1 MSIEQLQRVEK
12 RGNSGS
18 FAYRKHAIWHVR
30 RKLGEAVFQCTA
42 MSKRSGV
49 RCKFS
54 AMKGKNGKRSVC
66 YWHGARGGNGNVQA
80 PTSKRNLSNKEIQR
94 ARLYAAAEIER
105 RRLAGELNPAAY
117 EEFRALDI
125 SRMHPADQARLMLA
139 IDDRLKNIGVNTNE
153 SWRETLRVLG
163 VTRPREERVSTSTK
177 PTSTTQELK
186 LEEIEAQ
193 PIDRRYA
200 ARSSSQ
206 REERAENWSSPR
218 SSTKTLSGF

>member
-1 MSIEQLQRVEK
+1 MNTTVLQTEK

-30 RKLGEAVFQCTA
+30 RKAGEPVFQCHAT
-42 MSKRSGV
+42 SKRSGV

-54 AMKGKNGKRSVC
+54 AMKSSTGVC
-66 YWHGARGGNGNVQA
+66 YWHGARRGGGA
-80 PTSKRNLSNKEIQR
+80 LLPTSKRNLSNKETQR
-94 ARLYAAAEIER
+94 ARLYADAEIER

-125 SRMHPADQARLMLA
+125 SRVHPADHARLMLA
-139 IDDRLKNIGVNTNE
+139 IDDRLQNIGVNTIE

-163 VTRPREERVSTSTK
+163 VTRPREERVSKSTSAKSTSTV
-177 PTSTTQELK
+177 QEFK

-193 PIDRRYA
+193 PIDRHYA

-206 REERAENWSSPR
+206 REERVENRSSPR
-218 SSTKTLSGF
+218 SSAKTPSGF

>member
-1 MSIEQLQRVEK
+1 MNTTVSQTEK

-30 RKLGEAVFQCTA
+30 RKAGEPVFQCTA
-42 MSKRSGV
+42 KSKRSGV

-54 AMKGKNGKRSVC
+54 AMKSSTGVC
-66 YWHGARGGNGNVQA
+66 YWHGARRGGGA
-80 PTSKRNLSNKEIQR
+80 LLPTSKRNLSNKEIQR
-94 ARLYAAAEIER
+94 ARLYATAEIER
-105 RRLAGELNPAAY
+105 RRLAGEFNRAAY

-125 SRMHPADQARLMLA
+125 SRVHPADHARLLMA
-139 IDDRLKNIGVNTNE
+139 IDDRLKNLGVNTNE

-163 VTRPREERVSTSTK
+163 VTRPREERVSTSTA
-177 PTSTTQELK
+177 QELK

-218 SSTKTLSGF
+218 SSTKTPSGF